1 MVRTRLNQTDLKIL
15 AALREGEKRFSEI
28 IPYVDIS
35 TAGLSKALEKLVK
48 LGYIERR
55 QKNEGYPPPVYYKIT
70 EEGLKALKQASSQFI
85 EETLTLYSLVL
96 DENDRKEL
104 EVLIQKL
111 IEKYGI
117 AALKAIL
124 RRGRARYNQILEDF
138 PATAGT
144 LSRVLKA
151 LESEGYI
158 TRVVDTNSRPPASYY
173 SITEKGKKEVRKE
186 IETLFMALMEFD
198 PDEARKLLEELKK
211 IAEQKK

>member
-1 MVRTRLNQTDLKIL
+1 MDKK
-15 AALREGEKRFSEI
+15 EK
-28 IPYVDIS
+28 
-35 TAGLSKALEKLVK
+35 
-48 LGYIERR
+48 
-55 QKNEGYPPPVYYKIT
+55 Q
-70 EEGLKALKQASSQFI
+70 
-85 EETLTLYSLVL
+85 
-96 DENDRKEL
+96 
-104 EVLIQKL
+104 L

-158 TRVVDTNSRPPASYY
+158 TRVVDTNSRPPVSYY

-186 IETLFMALMEFD
+186 IETPFMALMEFD